1 MANPDLRKIQEM
13 GGGTAL
19 ISLPKGWV
27 KKNSLKR
34 GSLVSIEMS
43 PDDRL
48 IISPH
53 LNEHRETKEIVLE
66 YPPKQL
72 HSLLNEITAAYL
84 LGYDIIRIAGKDRV
98 SYGDRE
104 TIKNA
109 VKFLMGL
116 EIVEEDAYSITIQFL
131 LEPSNIHPD
140 KLFMRMHAITSGMH
154 KDLLTACLENDTK
167 LLKDVR
173 GRDDEV
179 DRLYFLLVRI
189 IRSAVQDPTLAAKF
203 GMSPID
209 CLDYRVAA
217 NVLEAIGDASARVA
231 ERSESK
237 KSKLSKEDRNLLNK
251 LSSMLGE
258 IQDSAVKALLTKKT
272 SEARRVLEL
281 YDNLADNVSK
291 HANDAE
297 NYDGNFVNI
306 LLSAMNSVARL
317 CIDIADL
324 AVPLYPTVR

>member
-1 MANPDLRKIQEM
+1 MANTELRKIQEM

-19 ISLPKGWV
+19 ISLPKSWV
-27 KKNSLKR
+27 KKNNLKR
-34 GSLVSIEMS
+34 GSVVSIES
-43 PDDRL
+43 SSDRL

-53 LNEHRETKEIVLE
+53 SSEQRETKEITLE
-66 YPPKQL
+66 YPPKHL
-72 HSLLNEITAAYL
+72 HNLLNEITGAYL
-84 LGYDIIRIAGKDRV
+84 LGYHIIRIAGKDRV
-98 SYGDRE
+98 SYNDRD

-109 VKFLMGL
+109 MKFLMGL
-116 EIVEEDAYSITIQFL
+116 EIVEEDAYTITIQFL

-154 KDLLTACLENDTK
+154 KDLLTAYMENDAK

-189 IRSAVQDPTLAAKF
+189 IRSAIQDPVLAAKF

-217 NVLEAIGDASARVA
+217 NVLEAIGDASARA
-231 ERSESK
+231 TESSESK
-237 KSKLSKEDRNLLNK
+237 LHFSEEDKKLLNK
-251 LSSMLGE
+251 VGSMLTE
-258 IQDSAVKALLTKKT
+258 IQDSAVRALLTKKA
-272 SEARRVLEL
+272 SEARRVVEL
-281 YDNLADNVSK
+281 YGELKENVAK
-291 HANDAE
+291 RVDEEKKANFMAE
-297 NYDGNFVNI
+297 
-306 LLSAMNSVARL
+306 LLSTMNSVARL
-317 CIDIADL
+317 CVDIADL

>member
-1 MANPDLRKIQEM
+1 MENTDLRKIQEM

-19 ISLPKGWV
+19 ISLPKSWV
-27 KKNSLKR
+27 KRNNLKK
-34 GSLVSIEMS
+34 GSVVSIES
-43 PDDRL
+43 TSDRL

-53 LNEHRETKEIVLE
+53 SSEQREPKEITLA
-66 YPPKQL
+66 YPPKHL

-84 LGYDIIRIAGKDRV
+84 LGYDMIRIVGKDRV
-98 SYGDRE
+98 SYSDRN
-104 TIKNA
+104 TIKNTM
-109 VKFLMGL
+109 KFLMGL
-116 EIVEEDAYSITIQFL
+116 EIVEEDAYTITIQFL

-154 KDLLTACLENDTK
+154 KDLLTACMENNAK

-203 GMSPID
+203 GMGPID

-217 NVLEAIGDASARVA
+217 NFLEAIGDASARA
-231 ERSESK
+231 ADFPESK
-237 KSKLSKEDRNLLNK
+237 LHFSEKDENLLSKLG
-251 LSSMLGE
+251 SMLGE
-258 IQDSAVKALLTKKT
+258 IQNSAVRALLTKKA

-281 YDNLADNVSK
+281 
-291 HANDAE
+291 HAELTESMTRVGGEKNASFVAE
-297 NYDGNFVNI
+297 
-306 LLSAMNSVARL
+306 LLSAMNTVARL
-317 CIDIADL
+317 CVDIADL